1 MYSHLR
7 YRDYVDITKLHIW
20 EVVYTGS
27 IDGRSRQAPWVN
39 GISSLF
45 LIGKVRVSQHRYK
58 STLPWDIQSRLVW
71 YLRQEYRLA
80 RDATL
85 GLRYQ
90 DVRDQRPICQDAD
103 ITTSGSL
110 QVLCTPGTQPFA
122 QEQRVSD
129 FSWKLPGTAS
139 RCGMDHGLFL
149 PHCLDGG
156 SQRVIFNCPSALPFI
171 RLLQIW
177 HANSLFPSCQVVSEA
192 WYEYYRVIY
201 R

>member
-1 MYSHLR
+1 MAYRRFFLSVKYGSHST
-7 YRDYVDITKLHIW
+7 DIMKTSMG
-20 EVVYTGS
+20 YTEYTCLVPSPRVQARKGCYP
-27 IDGRSRQAPWVN
+27 RSEIPRC
-39 GISSLF
+39 
-45 LIGKVRVSQHRYK
+45 KR
-58 STLPWDIQSRLVW
+58 ST
-71 YLRQEYRLA
+71 
-80 RDATL
+80 THML
-85 GLRYQ
+85 GGGYHNFSFQ
-90 DVRDQRPICQDAD
+90 
-103 ITTSGSL
+103 
-110 QVLCTPGTQPFA
+110 QVLYTPDLQPFA

-149 PHCLDGG
+149 PHCHDGG

-192 WYEYYRVIY
+192 WYEYYHAIY